1 VVISATVRDIA
12 IIIVAVQSIVI
23 GILLA
28 VLIWQIWRLVSML
41 QTEVKPMLDD
51 AKATVNTAQG
61 TVNFL
66 SDNLAEP
73 VIRTSGTVMRWRRTA
88 SALTRDI
95 VPRRK

>member
-41 QTEVKPMLDD
+41 QTEFKPMLDD

>member
-1 VVISATVRDIA
+1 MVISATVRDIA

-61 TVNFL
+61 TVSFL

-73 VIRTSGTVMRWRRTA
+73 VIRTSGVLTRWRRTA
-88 SALTRDI
+88 SALTRDLG
-95 VPRRK
+95 PRHR

>member
-1 VVISATVRDIA
+1 MVISATVRDIA